1 MNIAAA
7 VELRDDRLW
16 EEHNSQVEIDYHNL
30 LDNLDNEFFDDLVE
44 DTALRMEDPAEL
56 QLLIVDKEWDKVYD
70 LIIEHQKDKLED
82 MV

>member
-16 EEHNSQVEIDYHNL
+16 EEYNSQTDVDYHNL
-30 LDNLDNEFFDDLVE
+30 IDNLDDEFFDELVE
-44 DTALRMEDPAEL
+44 DTALRMQDHAEL

-70 LIIEHQKDKLED
+70 LIIEHQKDKLEG
-82 MV
+82 MI